1 MAPSATPS
9 GSSKPAT
16 RSRLNFA
23 SVGKAFADVLNK
35 DSYGTPA
42 ERTSSKRGKEKDS
55 TLKEKEK
62 KEDNKDPEKAARRT
76 STIPR
81 QSLNSRPSTAT
92 GTMGSATITRASRR
106 TSVQPANVAVTEDGL
121 LAKESEKDKTLSPGA
136 ARRASL
142 RPRAV
147 NGSSALPKYRPRSM
161 LIEKTSSKTL
171 IDQDEAPVVKEK
183 EKRTL
188 KGKKRLDVAEEDSD
202 DALARAGDDKG
213 KDGPRGLKHVV
224 SVAPGGGTPI
234 SRVKIPT
241 TKASAS
247 PVTRVS
253 KSGHVKSASTSSA
266 IPRPPS
272 ASSSSSGHHAHTPQT
287 PTPVRRTK
295 ASGSSSKHSAS
306 PLRQTASSSKTHP
319 ADDSP
324 LGRFAKSSKGSQP
337 SPGFSEGDSMDD
349 VAFMLGGVISP
360 SAPTP
365 AIPRLV
371 RTAADT
377 SRAPETPTRIKTS
390 KSKSS
395 HTKAASA
402 DAASQLD
409 LPGRQDM
416 SYLSPLP
423 PGSDPSPRRRAA
435 YRGNDRGS
443 LLSWEQLAAAGER
456 FLGEG
461 EASSFL
467 NEISAPFN
475 PGSAGPASPTFSA
488 LDLPNVP
495 QTPGLLSVSM
505 SMGSS
510 MMSMTR
516 SSSRVPPTP
525 GTPDLPSP
533 GGFGSISQVLLP
545 EVTPSPAPLRTGL
558 ASPQDAAAGTAMM
571 LRLQLAQAEQLANER
586 LRSIQA
592 LEVEL
597 QGSQEQIS
605 ALVQKVA
612 EVEGEKMSKLEGAKA
627 ARMRDAKELSE
638 QVALLERQ
646 MRVAMEAREN
656 AAAEHAARVSALE
669 VQLAQA
675 EEERRVENERVKAE
689 ARREAAEE
697 AKRSVGKET
706 KRWQAVCAVGE
717 TIRRWEGVGSSARTE
732 LEDLKAGREVLAVL
746 LGGLDRGC
754 FL

>member
-9 GSSKPAT
+9 GSTKPAT

-42 ERTSSKRGKEKDS
+42 ERTSSKRGKEKD
-55 TLKEKEK
+55 TPKEKEK
-62 KEDNKDPEKAARRT
+62 KEDSKDPEKAARRT

-92 GTMGSATITRASRR
+92 GTTGSATITRASRR

-121 LAKESEKDKTLSPGA
+121 LAKEKEKDNALSPGA

-142 RPRAV
+142 RPRTVAS
-147 NGSSALPKYRPRSM
+147 GSALPKYRPRSM
-161 LIEKTSSKTL
+161 LVEKTSSKTL
-171 IDQDEAPVVKEK
+171 IEQDEAPVAKEK

-188 KGKKRLDVAEEDSD
+188 KSKKRLDAAEEDSD
-202 DALARAGDDKG
+202 DALARAGDDHKT
-213 KDGPRGLKHVV
+213 KHRDLKHVV
-224 SVAPGGGTPI
+224 AIAPGTPI

-253 KSGHVKSASTSSA
+253 KSGHVKSASASSA

-272 ASSSSSGHHAHTPQT
+272 ASSSSSGHHAQTPQT

-295 ASGSSSKHSAS
+295 ASASSTKHSAS
-306 PLRQTASSSKTHP
+306 PLRQTASTSKAHL
-319 ADDSP
+319 AEDSP

-337 SPGFSEGDSMDD
+337 SPGFSEGDSTDD
-349 VAFMLGGVISP
+349 VAFMLGGVVSP

-377 SRAPETPTRIKTS
+377 SRAPETPTRQKTG

-395 HTKAASA
+395 HSKAASA
-402 DAASQLD
+402 DAAAHLD

-456 FLGEG
+456 SLGEG
-461 EASSFL
+461 EAAALL
-467 NEISAPFN
+467 NEVSAPFN
-475 PGSAGPASPTFSA
+475 PSSAGPASPTFSA

-558 ASPQDAAAGTAMM
+558 ASPQDSAAGTAVM
-571 LRLQLAQAEQLANER
+571 LRLQLASAEQLANER
-586 LRSIQA
+586 LRSVQN

-597 QGSQEQIS
+597 QTVQEQVS

-612 EVEGEKMSKLEGAKA
+612 EVEGEKNSKLEGAKA
-627 ARMRDAKELSE
+627 ARLRDAKELSE
-638 QVALLERQ
+638 QVALLETQ
-646 MRVAMEAREN
+646 MRAAMDARES

-669 VQLAQA
+669 AQLAAA
-675 EEERRVENERVKAE
+675 EEERRLEAERVKAE

-697 AKRSVGKET
+697 AKKSVGKET
-706 KRWQAVCAVGE
+706 RRWQAVCAVGE
-717 TIRRWEGVGSSARTE
+717 TIRRWEHVGSSARSE
-732 LEDLKAGREVLAVL
+732 LEDIKAGREVLAVL

-754 FL
+754 FV